1 MTRIL
6 IIDDDPDI
14 RTVMNLSL
22 KKHGY
27 DVETASQKE
36 EAFEKLENFK
46 PDVILLDVLLS
57 GSDGRNICREIK
69 DQEGREGLPII
80 MVSAHPS
87 AGENIRSYGADD
99 FLGKPFTVDALL
111 LKVANVLNRNNN

>member
-1 MTRIL
+1 MKRIL

-27 DVETASQKE
+27 DVETASGKD
-36 EAFEKLENFK
+36 EALEKLDQFR
-46 PDVILLDVLLS
+46 PHVVLLDVLLS

-69 DQEGREGLPII
+69 DKEATQNLPII
-80 MVSAHPS
+80 MVSAHPG
-87 AGENIRSYGADD
+87 AAENIGIYGADD
-99 FLGKPFTVDALL
+99 FIGKPFTVDALL
-111 LKVANVLNRNNN
+111 VKVDKVLRRDN